1 MVGDGMIERLGMAG
15 KFFSALGKAGV
26 NVRAIA
32 QGSSERNISAVIEQ
46 HEATKALRALH
57 SAFYLSSQT
66 LSIGVIG
73 TGLIG
78 STFLGQLNSR
88 IEELRTHR
96 GIDLRVRGIM
106 NSRKMILHDRQLA
119 LEDWHNELS
128 SS

>member
-1 MVGDGMIERLGMAG
+1 M
-15 KFFSALGKAGV
+15 
-26 NVRAIA
+26 RAIA

-78 STFLGQLNSR
+78 STFLGQL
-88 IEELRTHR
+88 
-96 GIDLRVRGIM
+96 
-106 NSRKMILHDRQLA
+106 
-119 LEDWHNELS
+119 S
-128 SS
+128 SSY

>member
-1 MVGDGMIERLGMAG
+1 MAG
-15 KFFSALGKAGV
+15 KFFNALGKAGV
-26 NVRAIA
+26 NIRAIA

-78 STFLGQLNSR
+78 STFLDQLSSR
-88 IEELRTHR
+88 IEELSTRAGHR
-96 GIDLRVRGIM
+96 LAGAWHHEQPQDDP
-106 NSRKMILHDRQLA
+106 SRPAACPGALA
-119 LEDWHNELS
+119 
-128 SS
+128 